1 RLQSLEEHGRG
12 SGWVARSEALV
23 AEHDGPCV
31 EAGYLQLP
39 LVRACLVRG
48 DVEGA
53 LRATAQA
60 TATGERF
67 GEADLLGL
75 ARSLEGRVR
84 LGVGQVRDG
93 LALLDEAMLAAT
105 SGELSALVT
114 GLVYCIAVEGCQQV
128 YALDRAREWTLA
140 LGAWCDSQ
148 PELGAFTG
156 ACRLHRAEVLE
167 LNGEWNEAGAEAQR
181 LLLAKRE
188 SLEPGAGSRACYRKA

>member
-1 RLQSLEEHGRG
+1 MSGESEQPDGDSAAALRLGRAAHARRAWGEAFRELSRAEQLAPLGTEDLELLAWSAGLSGRTEQLLQLLERLHRLHLEQGNRLRAARVAFWLGFRLQSLEEHGRG

-93 LALLDEAMLAAT
+93 
-105 SGELSALVT
+105 
-114 GLVYCIAVEGCQQV
+114 
-128 YALDRAREWTLA
+128 
-140 LGAWCDSQ
+140 
-148 PELGAFTG
+148 
-156 ACRLHRAEVLE
+156 
-167 LNGEWNEAGAEAQR
+167 
-181 LLLAKRE
+181 
-188 SLEPGAGSRACYRKA
+188 

>member
-1 RLQSLEEHGRG
+1 
-12 SGWVARSEALV
+12 AL
-23 AEHDGPCV
+23 G
-31 EAGYLQLP
+31 GLGG
-39 LVRACLVRG
+39 G
-48 DVEGA
+48 DVGAA
-53 LRATAQA
+53 LRASAQR

-148 PELGAFTG
+148 PEL
-156 ACRLHRAEVLE
+156 
-167 LNGEWNEAGAEAQR
+167 
-181 LLLAKRE
+181 
-188 SLEPGAGSRACYRKA
+188 